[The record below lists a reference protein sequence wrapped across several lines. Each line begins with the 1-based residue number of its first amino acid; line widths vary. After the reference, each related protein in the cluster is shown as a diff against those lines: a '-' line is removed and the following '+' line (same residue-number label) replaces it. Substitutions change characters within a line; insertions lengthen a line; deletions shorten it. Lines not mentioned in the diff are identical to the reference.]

1 MVRAQV
7 TRWLKVA
14 GGFALLALG
23 IVMLVTP
30 GPGWLAI
37 AGGIGMLAT
46 EYVWA
51 RRVRDRV
58 ERVAANWGLK
68 RG

>member
-1 MVRAQV
+1 
-7 TRWLKVA
+7 
-14 GGFALLALG
+14 
-23 IVMLVTP
+23 MLVTP

-51 RRVRDRV
+51 RRMRDRV
-58 ERVAANWGLK
+58 ERVAPIGD
-68 RG
+68 

>member
-1 MVRAQV
+1 MERVP
-7 TRWLKVA
+7 RWLKVA
-14 GGFALLALG
+14 GGFALLLLG
-23 IVMLVTP
+23 VVMLVTP

-51 RRVRDRV
+51 RRLR
-58 ERVAANWGLK
+58 ERLGQLAAAWSTK
-68 RG
+68 KS